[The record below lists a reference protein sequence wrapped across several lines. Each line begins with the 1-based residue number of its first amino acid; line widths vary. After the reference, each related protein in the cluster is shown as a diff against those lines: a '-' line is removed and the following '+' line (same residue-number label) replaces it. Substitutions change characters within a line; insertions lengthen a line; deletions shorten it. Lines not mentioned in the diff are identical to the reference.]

1 MFLLLTLNKS
11 MLAGIFGSFLQ
22 FNRKINLFVFSLTG
36 FYIAQF
42 LQEDI
47 LEKVL
52 IITVGKNMKEKE
64 LYLVEESTEMPA
76 V

>member
-1 MFLLLTLNKS
+1 

-36 FYIAQF
+36 FHIAQV

-47 LEKVL
+47 LEQVL
-52 IITVGKNMKEKE
+52 IITVGKNMKKRS
-64 LYLVEESTEMPA
+64 YT
-76 V
+76 

>member
-1 MFLLLTLNKS
+1 

-36 FYIAQF
+36 FHIAQV

-47 LEKVL
+47 LEQVL
-52 IITVGKNMKEKE
+52 IITVGKNMKKGAIPSGGI
-64 LYLVEESTEMPA
+64 Y
-76 V
+76 